1 MSQMRSPATLAC
13 AQLRPTLHRGL
24 GLLAAAILT
33 FAGGNPATAQTMSP
47 VAAPT
52 VAVQMAVG
60 KSEPLVLDGPVSRI
74 VVSQPETAKVAVA
87 GPGSIYVMGRD
98 VGATNLLVYGPG
110 DRLLQTIDVNVGY
123 DGRHLEADIREALPG
138 ERVEVATFSTGVMLR
153 GSVSTPEAKAVALDL
168 AERAAPDA
176 VISTLEVR
184 PHQVVLDV
192 QLVEASEED
201 LRDIGFDVSATGR
214 RLTVASGSGLVGAS
228 PPHDTIRIQ
237 GTAGD
242 LRLDAALRALETR
255 GAARILARPQLL
267 ALSGETAA
275 FRSGGE
281 FPFPVPSRDG
291 VTVEFRPY
299 GTALAMRPTVQANG
313 LIRLE
318 LTSEV
323 SSLDPRNSL
332 RVQGFTVPALLTRKV
347 STTLEVRDGDRFLFA
362 GLFSEADERQA
373 SQTPGLS
380 DLPGVGRLFR
390 AGRDRTQRLQLA
402 LIVTARLVNGPN
414 ADAGTPQE
422 PDELLDEPAETRA
435 ASTRSESSAN
445 LAKQTE
451 SPVARAVVRRVA
463 TLAHALA
470 EAPSRAWTAARAWS
484 RQLLGFA
491 RLHAPTRQTVQR
503 SAAVAPIS

>member
-1 MSQMRSPATLAC
+1 MPLPAILARALLRPALGVGALLAATLAWS
-13 AQLRPTLHRGL
+13 G
-24 GLLAAAILT
+24 
-33 FAGGNPATAQTMSP
+33 AGAATAQTMSP
-47 VAAPT
+47 EPAPK

-60 KSEPLVLDGPVSRI
+60 KSEPLVLDGPVSRV

-87 GPGSIYVMGRD
+87 GPGAIYVMGRD

-110 DRLLQTIDVNVGY
+110 DRLLQMFDVNVGY
-123 DGRHLEADIREALPG
+123 DGRQLEADIRESLPG
-138 ERVEVATFSTGVMLR
+138 DRIEVATLSTGVVLR

-184 PHQVVLDV
+184 PHQVLLEV

-201 LRDIGFDVSATGR
+201 LRDIGFDVSATGP
-214 RLTVASGSGLVGAS
+214 RLTAASGSGLVGAS
-228 PPHDTIRIQ
+228 PPHDTIRVQ

-281 FPFPVPSRDG
+281 FPFPVPTRDG

-347 STTLEVRDGDRFLFA
+347 STTLEVRDGERFLFA
-362 GLFSEADERQA
+362 GLFSETDERQA
-373 SQTPGLS
+373 AQTPGLS

-390 AGRDRTQRLQLA
+390 AQRDRSQRLQLA
-402 LIVTARLVNGPN
+402 LIVTARLVEGPN
-414 ADAGTPQE
+414 ADAGTPRE
-422 PDELLDEPAETRA
+422 PDELLDEPTEARA
-435 ASTRSESSAN
+435 AAIRPTPSADR
-445 LAKQTE
+445 AKRTD
-451 SPVARAVVRRVA
+451 SPIARAVAQRVA

-470 EAPSRAWTAARAWS
+470 EGPGRAWTVARAWS
-484 RQLLGFA
+484 RQLLGLAGLHVPA
-491 RLHAPTRQTVQR
+491 RQVARTST
-503 SAAVAPIS
+503 AAAIGTLD